1 MIKDLIHSFKRKIA
15 RRVTK
20 NYPTKIDTFNIPDI
34 GDIEFANWENP
45 LVAPKVFS
53 VNLIRFFRKFIKE
66 GDLAIDIGAN
76 VGHISVTMSLI
87 TGKKGMVLGFD
98 PNPFVFEIL
107 KENANLNPHKT
118 RIEPH
123 NYAITDND
131 EEFYYNSS
139 EASFNNGG
147 ISKEK
152 ESRHGKYSLSTKI
165 KGINLEAFLKK
176 NYADI
181 IHKIKLIKIDTEGY
195 DMEIIKSISG
205 LLNTYH
211 PTVITECFGKT
222 NREARYM
229 HFELL
234 KSKGYSVYYYSAF
247 DVNATIIPIE
257 KKEDM
262 LKWKHFDMVALME

>member
-1 MIKDLIHSFKRKIA
+1 MIKHLIHSFKRKIA

-20 NYPTKIDTFNIPDI
+20 KYPVKMDTFNIP
-34 GDIEFANWENP
+34 GMGHVEFANWENP
-45 LVAPKVFS
+45 LVAPKVIS
-53 VNLIRFFRKFIKE
+53 GDLIGFFRKFINE

-76 VGHISVTMSLI
+76 IGHISVTMSLI
-87 TGKKGMVLGFD
+87 TGKKGRVLSFD

-107 KENANLNPHKT
+107 KENAKLNADKT
-118 RIEPH
+118 CIEPY
-123 NYAITDND
+123 NFAITDHD
-131 EEFYYNSS
+131 ESFYYNSS

-147 ISKEK
+147 ISREM
-152 ESRHGKYSLSTKI
+152 ENRHGKYSLSTKI
-165 KGINLEAFLKK
+165 KGINLEAFLLK
-176 NYADI
+176 NYPDSMG
-181 IHKIKLIKIDTEGY
+181 KIKLIKIDTEGY

-222 NREARYM
+222 NPEERYM
-229 HFELL
+229 HFDLL
-234 KSKGYSVYYYSAF
+234 KSKGYSVYFYSDF

-262 LKWKHFDMVALME
+262 LQWKHFDMVAIME